1 MKDQYIKPLR
11 ADSEEARIT
20 LEQFCAIYQLS
31 IRVFSTLNDKVGA
44 SLDGVSIIDGFIA
57 AGAVG
62 FGDNTQAAKDAL
74 MQRLNGNHLKIS
86 MENARTVF
94 GNTVNVRHYF
104 KFSVVQD
111 IGI

>member
-31 IRVFSTLNDKVGA
+31 IRVFSTLDNNVGA
-44 SLDGVSIIDGFIA
+44 SLAGVSIIDGSIA

-62 FGDNTQAAKDAL
+62 FGDTTQAAKDAL
-74 MQRLNGNHLKIS
+74 MQRLNGNHLKIRK
-86 MENARTVF
+86 ENVRTVF
-94 GNTVNVRHYF
+94 DNTVNVLHYF
-104 KFSVVQD
+104 KFSMSQEA
-111 IGI
+111 